1 MSRDRNRGDNA
12 KLFTKGFKQLCG
24 VVDLDGARRLRTL
37 GWGMRGGA
45 QGAASGIC
53 NSWQF

>member
-53 NSWQF
+53 NSW